1 MIRFEKVSFNYQQ
14 IQVLKDLTFA
24 ISDGEFVGIIGP
36 NGAGKSTL
44 LKLMNRLL
52 IPEKGTITLQNKL
65 LKSYTPKELARWI
78 GYVPQDFSTTF
89 NFTALEIVL
98 MGRYPYQKAL
108 AFDSA
113 EDIQIALQA
122 MEITDCDHLSSREIH
137 TLSGGE
143 RQLVILASALAQQ
156 PRILLLDE
164 PTSALDI
171 KHQIHFYQILNKL
184 KNEQKITILTVTHEV
199 NLAAQF
205 CERIIILKD
214 GVIVADG
221 PTAKIIQPGILQHI
235 YDVTL
240 QVIPHPVN
248 NLPVILPDFRS
259 S

>member
-1 MIRFEKVSFNYQQ
+1 MIRFEKVFFRYQENP
-14 IQVLKDLTFA
+14 VLKDLTFTIA
-24 ISDGEFVGIIGP
+24 DGEFVGIIGP
-36 NGAGKSTL
+36 NGAGKSTM
-44 LKLMNRLL
+44 LKLINRLL
-52 IPEKGTITLQNKL
+52 IPEKGKIALQNKP
-65 LKSYTPKELARWI
+65 LKSYSHKELARWI

-89 NFTALEIVL
+89 NYTALEIVL

-113 EDIQIALQA
+113 EDIQMALQA
-122 MEITDCDHLSSREIH
+122 MEITDCDHLRSREIH

-143 RQLVILASALAQQ
+143 KQLVILASALAQQ

-171 KHQIHFYQILNKL
+171 KHQIHFYQILHKL
-184 KNEQKITILTVTHEV
+184 RNEQKITILTVTHEV

-205 CERIIILKD
+205 CERIIILKN
-214 GVIVADG
+214 GMIVADG
-221 PTAKIIQPGILQHI
+221 PTANVIQPEILQHI
-235 YDVTL
+235 YDIPL
-240 QVIPHPVN
+240 QVISHPLN